1 MSEVNRLRHEL
12 SELMRDQ
19 ENLRLE
25 VIRLRHEWNEIRKDP
40 VSKGAQATS
49 AGELLKS
56 M

>member
-1 MSEVNRLRHEL
+1 MSEVNQLCHEL
-12 SELMRDQ
+12 SELRREQ
-19 ENLRLE
+19 ENFRLE

-49 AGELLKS
+49 AVELLKI